1 MNARSAVS
9 RAPLRLLG
17 TVLAVVAVLA
27 AAAWIALATLL
38 PHDRVLALL
47 RGQLAKSLR
56 REARIADVSVRL
68 WPPVRLA
75 ARGFELAEPGGF
87 ARGATVKVGSLDLDL
102 DVLPLLARRLVVRS
116 LTLEQPTLHLVLRA
130 DGTTNLDS
138 LLAAAPGA
146 GSPADA
152 SPPMDLAVRSFVVR
166 GGEVLVDDLNAKR
179 RIFLG
184 LDTRLSLSA
193 AGGSRFATK
202 GRTSLS
208 RVALGPLT
216 ARGPAELN
224 RALAKLV
231 WTIEHDGRFDGARN
245 TLELERLALGFGRAR
260 VTLAGAIAD
269 PGPRAALDL
278 RVKGEDLDL
287 GDVLGYLAAADARA
301 LNGIR
306 GGGRAAF
313 DLRVTGRTGPGL
325 LPALTGTLS
334 VAEGSF
340 RYPGSPAGV
349 DGLAFTARFA
359 PDRITVDD
367 LRARVA
373 GQALRAQLAVSRFA
387 DPEARFA
394 LEGGLDLE
402 ALSQLLAPKGTKLTG
417 RAELSVRG
425 SGRLKDPGGI
435 VLDGR
440 ATLANAS
447 LESPA
452 LPKKAEAISAAFQFS
467 PERATVRGL
476 TARSGQSSFELD
488 ASVTRP
494 LALLGRPG
502 KVAPA
507 GLTFTLKSPYLDL
520 AELLPPGPGGPLA
533 LNAKGGGRVEIARLR
548 NQKLDVEDVVAN
560 VAVEPAVISVPSF
573 ALRGYGGAVTG
584 SARFGFQDPANPS
597 FAVKGRA
604 DTVEV
609 DRFLSAWSP
618 ARGIV
623 TGVASTD
630 FDLSGDGMRP
640 EQLKTSLTALG
651 LALVAEGKLGGPVM
665 EAIATATRTPGLRE
679 VRFRDLR
686 LPFRVEH
693 GRVVTDSVRFGG
705 GAGQWQASGAVGFDG
720 ALDYAVSATLP
731 KEFAGRGAQNAL
743 AAGLL
748 GDDQGRL
755 LLDLRVSGSARAP
768 RVALNSQVMRD
779 RLAGKASNL
788 LREQRARLGETLLR
802 SSGLA
807 PRDSGAADSARPQKV
822 DTKALGRELQKQ
834 GEDLFRGFFGGK
846 KKPAAAATPAPAAT
860 PSPAPA
866 DTGRK

>member
-1 MNARSAVS
+1 MNAHSATP
-9 RAPLRLLG
+9 RAALRVLG
-17 TVLAVVAVLA
+17 IALAVVAVVL
-27 AAAWIALATLL
+27 AAAWIALAVLL
-38 PHDRVLALL
+38 PHDRVLTLVRA
-47 RGQLAKSLR
+47 QLASSLR

-87 ARGATVKVGSLDLDL
+87 ARGAAAKVGALDLDL
-102 DVLPLLARRLVVRS
+102 DVLPLLCGRLVVRN

-130 DGTTNLDS
+130 DGTTNLDN
-138 LLAAAPGA
+138 LLAVGPSSGPQAKA
-146 GSPADA
+146 G
-152 SPPMDLAVRSFVVR
+152 PPMDLAVRSFVVR

-179 RIFLG
+179 RVFLG

-202 GRTSLS
+202 GRTRLS
-208 RVALGPLT
+208 RIALGPLT
-216 ARGPAELN
+216 ARGPADLN
-224 RALAKLV
+224 QALAKLV
-231 WTIEHDGRFDGARN
+231 WTLEHDGRFDGARN

-260 VTLAGAIAD
+260 VTLVGTVTD
-269 PGPRAALDL
+269 PGPKAMLDL
-278 RVKGEDLDL
+278 HAKGENLDL
-287 GDVLGYLAAADARA
+287 GEVLGYLAAADARA

-313 DLRVTGRTGPGL
+313 DLRVTGHTGPGV
-325 LPALTGTLS
+325 LPAFTGTLS
-334 VAEGSF
+334 VAKGSF
-340 RYPGSPAGV
+340 RYPGTPAGV

-359 PDRITVDD
+359 SDQITVDD
-367 LRARVA
+367 LRMRVA
-373 GQALRAQLAVSRFA
+373 GQPLRAQLAVSRFA
-387 DPEARFA
+387 DPETRFA
-394 LEGGLDLE
+394 LEGGLDLA
-402 ALSQLLAPKGTKLTG
+402 ALSQLLAPKDTKLAG

-425 SGRLKDPGGI
+425 SGRIKDPGSI

-452 LPKKAEAISAAFQFS
+452 LPRKAEAISAVFQFS
-467 PERATVRGL
+467 PERVTVRDF
-476 TARSGQSSFELD
+476 TARAGQSSFDLD

-494 LALLGRPG
+494 LALLGKPG
-502 KVAPA
+502 KVTPA

-548 NQKLDVEDVVAN
+548 NQKLDVENVVAN
-560 VAVEPAVISVPSF
+560 VAVEPGVISVPSF

-584 SARFGFQDPANPS
+584 NARFGFQDPANPS

-604 DTVEV
+604 DTIQV

-623 TGVASTD
+623 TGVASTNFD
-630 FDLSGDGMRP
+630 FSGDGVRP
-640 EQLKTSLTALG
+640 EQLRTSLTALG
-651 LALVAEGKLGGPVM
+651 LALLAEGRLGGPVM
-665 EAIATATRTPGLRE
+665 EAIARAARTPALRE
-679 VRFRDLR
+679 VRFRDLK
-686 LPFRVEH
+686 LPFRVER

-705 GAGQWQASGAVGFDG
+705 GSGEWLVSGLVGFDG

-731 KEFAGRGAQNAL
+731 PEVLGRGGVQGAL

-748 GDDQGRL
+748 SDDRGRL
-755 LLDLRVSGSARAP
+755 LLDLRVTGNAKAP
-768 RVALNSQVMRD
+768 RVALDSQVMRD
-779 RLAGKASNL
+779 RLAGKVSNL
-788 LREQRARLGETLLR
+788 LRDQRARLSETLLR

-807 PRDSGAADSARPQKV
+807 PRDSGGADSSGRPARQL

-846 KKPAAAATPAPAAT
+846 KKPAPAAAPAA
-860 PSPAPA
+860 APA
-866 DTGRK
+866 DTAKK

>member
-1 MNARSAVS
+1 MDTRSSIARAARRVFVI
-9 RAPLRLLG
+9 LL
-17 TVLAVVAVLA
+17 AAAAVLV
-27 AAAWIALATLL
+27 AAAWIALAALL
-38 PHDRVLALL
+38 PHDRVLTLVRA
-47 RGQLAKSLR
+47 QLASSLR
-56 REARIADVSVRL
+56 REVRLADVSVRL

-87 ARGATVKVGSLDLDL
+87 ARGAAAKVGSLDLDL
-102 DVLPLLARRLVVRS
+102 DVLPLLAGRLVVRS
-116 LTLEQPTLHLVLRA
+116 LTLERPTLHLVLRT

-138 LLAAAPGA
+138 LTVTAPPS
-146 GSPADA
+146 GSRVGSGPV
-152 SPPMDLAVRSFVVR
+152 MDLAVRAFVVR
-166 GGEVLVDDLNAKR
+166 GGELLVDDLNAKR

-193 AGGSRFATK
+193 EGGARIATH

-208 RVALGPLT
+208 RVAFGPLT

-224 RALAKLV
+224 LALAKLV
-231 WTIEHDGRFDGARN
+231 WTLEHAGRFDGARN

-260 VTLAGAIAD
+260 VTLAGTVTD
-269 PGPRAALDL
+269 PGPRAVLEL
-278 RVKGEDLDL
+278 RAKGENLDL

-301 LNGIR
+301 MNGIR
-306 GGGRAAF
+306 GGGRVAF
-313 DLRVTGRTGPGL
+313 DLRVTGRTGPRA
-325 LPALTGTLS
+325 LPVLAGTLS
-334 VAEGSF
+334 VAGGSF
-340 RYPGSPAGV
+340 RYPGAPAGV

-359 PDRITVDD
+359 PDQITVDD

-373 GQALRAQLAVSRFA
+373 GQPLRAQFAVSRFA

-394 LEGGLDLE
+394 LEGGLDLA
-402 ALSQLLAPKGTKLTG
+402 ALSQLLAPKDTKLAG

-425 SGRLKDPGGI
+425 SGRLKDPGSI
-435 VLDGR
+435 ALDGR
-440 ATLANAS
+440 AVLANAS

-452 LPKKAEAISAAFQFS
+452 LPQKAEAISAVFQFS
-467 PERATVRGL
+467 PERATVRGF
-476 TARSGQSSFELD
+476 TARAGQSSFNLD

-494 LALLGRPG
+494 LALLGKAG

-548 NQKLDVEDVVAN
+548 NRKLDVEDVVAN
-560 VAVEPAVISVPSF
+560 VAIEPGVISVPSF

-597 FAVKGRA
+597 FVVKGRA
-604 DTVEV
+604 DTVQV

-623 TGVASTD
+623 TGVASTN
-630 FDLSGDGMRP
+630 FDLSGDGVRP
-640 EQLKTSLTALG
+640 EQLQRSLTALG
-651 LALVAEGKLGGPVM
+651 LALVAEGRLGGPVM
-665 EAIATATRTPGLRE
+665 EAIALATRTPALRE
-679 VRFRDLR
+679 VSFRELK
-686 LPFRVEH
+686 LPFRIER
-693 GRVVTDSVRFGG
+693 GRVLTDSVRLGG
-705 GAGQWQASGAVGFDG
+705 SSGEWLVSGLVGFDG
-720 ALDYAVSATLP
+720 SLDYAVSATLP
-731 KEFAGRGAQNAL
+731 SGVVGRGGMQSAL

-748 GDDQGRL
+748 GDERGRL
-755 LLDLRVSGSARAP
+755 LLDLRVTGSAKAP

-788 LREQRARLGETLLR
+788 LREQRARLSETLLR

-807 PRDSGAADSARPQKV
+807 PQDSGAADSAGRRAPKV
-822 DTKALGRELQKQ
+822 DTKALGKELQKQ
-834 GEDLFRGFFGGK
+834 GEELFRGFFGGK
-846 KKPAAAATPAPAAT
+846 KKAAPAAAVTPA
-860 PSPAPA
+860 PAPA
-866 DTGRK
+866 DTGGR